1 MKAPKYRINLY
12 LGDERCGLSGAEK
25 TGKAISVSFYE
36 YVLFTF
42 LSFHGLLERTHII
55 TRLVHV
61 FEIAIPPL
69 LRRRYFYPADNTT
82 AGESDVMWDLATLEA
97 PANR

>member
-1 MKAPKYRINLY
+1 MELRK
-12 LGDERCGLSGAEK
+12 LGRPYP
-25 TGKAISVSFYE
+25 SVFMNVSSS
-36 YVLFTF
+36 LF
-42 LSFHGLLERTHII
+42 FHSMDLILHII

-82 AGESDVMWDLATLEA
+82 AGESDVMWDLAALEA